1 MEEQKR
7 SQTTLQDFNFSEFQE
22 QAIKELKNGKSL
34 SGKNGVLTPL
44 IKRILEAALQGE
56 IESH

>member
-7 SQTTLQDFNFSEFQE
+7 PQITLQDFNFSEFQE

>member
-7 SQTTLQDFNFSEFQE
+7 PQTTLQDFNFSEFQE

-44 IKRILEAALQGE
+44 IKRILEAA
-56 IESH
+56 